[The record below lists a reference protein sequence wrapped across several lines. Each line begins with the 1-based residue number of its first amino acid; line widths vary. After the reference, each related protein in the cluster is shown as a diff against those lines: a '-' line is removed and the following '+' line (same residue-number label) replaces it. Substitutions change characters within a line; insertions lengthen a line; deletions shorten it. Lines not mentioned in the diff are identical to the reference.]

1 MFEGAFAE
9 SNTSGA
15 KSGMRG
21 AGDQWIYCHAAVLL
35 LCFFV
40 LTQWTCREQGAFFI
54 GHMPL
59 HNDLWT
65 QALCSL
71 ILLSMHYVARPSVT
85 LWGSRDASCTSLP
98 LTIHTLTMGPL
109 CTFCNFSLFL
119 LTWTAS
125 YLKLVIVNVFN
136 VMSLSFKALRSLKFR
151 FKNHYIKMY
160 PLVDCKWP
168 Q

>member
-1 MFEGAFAE
+1 MIISRRDEGMAVACQGLTADLVISSSMFEGACGE

-85 LWGSRDASCTSLP
+85 LWGRREASSASLP
-98 LTIHTLTMGPL
+98 LTIHTLTMVPL
-109 CTFCNFSLFL
+109 CTLSQL
-119 LTWTAS
+119 L
-125 YLKLVIVNVFN
+125 
-136 VMSLSFKALRSLKFR
+136 SLSTHL
-151 FKNHYIKMY
+151 
-160 PLVDCKWP
+160 DCKLLKAGDNQWA
-168 Q
+168 QCRVFEF